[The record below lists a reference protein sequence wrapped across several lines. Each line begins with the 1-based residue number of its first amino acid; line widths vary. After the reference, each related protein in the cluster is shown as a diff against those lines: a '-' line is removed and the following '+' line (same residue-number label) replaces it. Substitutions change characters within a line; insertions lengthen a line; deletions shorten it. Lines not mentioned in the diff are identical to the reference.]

1 MLQKRASLGV
11 DFQCRVIITCVN
23 FTSENKKE
31 AMHERSLVS
40 VKLEPRSTSRLR
52 SPFYLACF
60 FIYVI
65 KINFTC
71 VNVPSQKY
79 VSGNQPLGED
89 LDLLYP
95 PKTYGIQFQR
105 WYFRLVNIRKIRPM
119 VTRSYSIIWYF
130 TWIADSIVSRRPK
143 MNRENSFWINYI
155 CSPRRTWHATI
166 YP

>member
-1 MLQKRASLGV
+1 MPK
-11 DFQCRVIITCVN
+11 CVN
-23 FTSENKKE
+23 FTSEKRGNAWKVARK
-31 AMHERSLVS
+31 RKIGTSLDFS
-40 VKLEPRSTSRLR
+40 FTFTLLSCL
-52 SPFYLACF
+52 F

-79 VSGNQPLGED
+79 VSGNQSLGED

>member
-40 VKLEPRSTSRLR
+40 VKLEP
-52 SPFYLACF
+52 
-60 FIYVI
+60 
-65 KINFTC
+65 TC

-89 LDLLYP
+89 LDVLYP

-105 WYFRLVNIRKIRPM
+105 
-119 VTRSYSIIWYF
+119 
-130 TWIADSIVSRRPK
+130 
-143 MNRENSFWINYI
+143 
-155 CSPRRTWHATI
+155 
-166 YP
+166 